1 MLTGPCDILCYLRNL
16 FHYSD
21 LLLFNSSKGFQLPAI
36 RTGLLLKRDVYT
48 AFPFTASSNLT
59 SHLPSHNPAEGSR
72 HAALQCLSATSSA
85 CRDTVCLQL
94 SCTQVTLGSSKG
106 TLMHWSTLASSL
118 FSSSFPH
125 FLPVP
130 LVPALYYAGLQ
141 PSCSKFISTE
151 WRFCTRLS
159 V

>member
-21 LLLFNSSKGFQLPAI
+21 LLQRLPTSCHSN
-36 RTGLLLKRDVYT
+36 RSPTQERCSHGLSLHSLQYPHLAPSLPQPRD
-48 AFPFTASSNLT
+48 
-59 SHLPSHNPAEGSR
+59 GSR
-72 HAALQCLSATSSA
+72 HTALQCLSATSSA
-85 CRDTVCLQL
+85 RRDTVCLQL

-106 TLMHWSTLASSL
+106 TVMHQDTLINFSIFTV

-130 LVPALYYAGLQ
+130 LMPALYYAGLQ

-151 WRFCTRLS
+151 WRFCTRLA